1 MNKYMKLKQI
11 VGALINGVLF
21 CVIGASMDMTKND
34 PRYWVVVS
42 SLCLIVV
49 NTAVT
54 IIND

>member
-1 MNKYMKLKQI
+1 MNKYMKLNQI

-21 CVIGASMDMTKND
+21 GVIGASMDMTKND
-34 PRYWVVVS
+34 PRYWVVS

-54 IIND
+54 IRND